1 MVDEPRAEVDL
12 RLLLSSRE
20 EKFSSVTRDEVAVFW
35 SFETMPVF
43 KKKNMKGW
51 MIISN
56 SMRKLTENDGLER
69 EE

>member
-35 SFETMPVF
+35 SGCLFS
-43 KKKNMKGW
+43 KKKY
-51 MIISN
+51 
-56 SMRKLTENDGLER
+56 ER
-69 EE
+69 MDDH

>member
-35 SFETMPVF
+35 SYETMPVF
-43 KKKNMKGW
+43 KKKKY
-51 MIISN
+51 
-56 SMRKLTENDGLER
+56 ER
-69 EE
+69 VDDH